1 MHEAES
7 GAAKIR
13 KNRGLGGKVQRQH
26 KGCFV
31 IGSEVWQAL
40 VEDLRHTREKRGVR
54 ESETELTGARGSCTQ
69 GTQQSRSRSV
79 R

>member
-13 KNRGLGGKVQRQH
+13 KNRGLAGKVQRQH

-40 VEDLRHTREKRGVR
+40 VSRSEAHKREERCAG

-69 GTQQSRSRSV
+69 GTTV
-79 R
+79 KI